1 VVKEMN
7 KPESYIIHHSLTE
20 DGKVSSSFE
29 AIRNYHMITNGW
41 RDIGYHWVLEYVN
54 NKLIWRK
61 GREETDTG
69 AHTKEKGMNS
79 KSIGICVVG
88 NFDKVAPSFDIYQM
102 LANKITELDKK
113 YGKLPIEPHSK
124 YATYKSC
131 PGKLFDMEKLIDMCR
146 PAETID
152 YKNIIQL
159 KCKFSNPDAVFNL
172 LGTHPFADDLFR
184 KWAESYE

>member
-1 VVKEMN
+1 MK
-7 KPESYIIHHSLTE
+7 
-20 DGKVSSSFE
+20 
-29 AIRNYHMITNGW
+29 TNGW

-54 NKLIWRK
+54 NKLVWRQ
-61 GREETDTG
+61 GRKETDTG
-69 AHTKEKGMNS
+69 AHTKEQSMNS

-88 NFDKVAPSFDIYQM
+88 NFDKYPPTQAHYEAIRD
-102 LANKITELDKK
+102 KIKELDVK
-113 YGKLPIEPHSK
+113 YGPMPIEPHSK

-131 PGKLFDMEKLIDMCR
+131 PGKLFDMKKLVDMCR
-146 PAETID
+146 KPD
-152 YKNIIQL
+152 YKAIIQS